1 MRDSPQLPMALLAG
15 FLFAALGLV
24 AAPPS
29 QALTVTDQTGRP
41 ITLPAP
47 PRRIISL
54 VPGATEILF
63 AIGAQDRL
71 VGVTDFCDYPPG
83 ARRKPSVG
91 GMLAP
96 SLEAMVALKPD
107 LVVATTAGNREETVA
122 QLDRLGIAVYLVNP
136 AGVND
141 VLRMMEGLG
150 EIAER
155 REAAGQAVAGLRR
168 RIDAVARRVAARPRP
183 RVLYVLWPEPLIVPA
198 RGAFVSELIALAGGA
213 SVTAGAGE
221 GYPRY
226 SLEAAVAQAPQV
238 ILLARHGAGTG
249 PVAQEQWE
257 RLSSLPAIKAGRLHA
272 VDGDVFHRYGPRIVD
287 ALEALARLIHPDAFS
302 RAAPPR

>member
-1 MRDSPQLPMALLAG
+1 MRRGLIVALV
-15 FLFAALGLV
+15 LGAMSLV

-41 ITLPAP
+41 LTLSAP

-71 VGVTDFCDYPPG
+71 VGVTDFCDYPPE

-96 SLEAMVALKPD
+96 SLETLVALRPD
-107 LVVATTAGNREETVA
+107 LVVATPSGNREETVA
-122 QLDRLGIAVYLVNP
+122 LLERLRIPVYLVNP
-136 AGVND
+136 ASVAD
-141 VLRMMEGLG
+141 VLRMVEGLG
-150 EIAER
+150 EISGR
-155 REAAGQAVAGLRR
+155 REAARQAAQGFRLRIKAVAE
-168 RIDAVARRVAARPRP
+168 RVAARPRP
-183 RVLYVLWPEPLIVPA
+183 RVLYVLWPDPLIVPA
-198 RGAFVSELIALAGGA
+198 RGAVVTELIALAGGE

-238 ILLARHGAGTG
+238 ILLARHSVGVG
-249 PVAQEQWE
+249 PVSLEKWD
-257 RLSSLPAIKAGRLHA
+257 RLTSLPAIRSGRLHA
-272 VDGDVFHRYGPRIVD
+272 VDGDLLHRQGARIAE
-287 ALEALARLIHPDAFS
+287 ALEELARLIHPDAFP
-302 RAAPPR
+302 RALAR